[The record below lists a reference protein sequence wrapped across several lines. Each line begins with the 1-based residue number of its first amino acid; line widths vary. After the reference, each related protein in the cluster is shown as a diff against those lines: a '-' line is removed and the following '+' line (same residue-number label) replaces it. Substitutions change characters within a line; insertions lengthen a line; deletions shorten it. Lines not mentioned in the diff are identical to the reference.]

1 MNRIQ
6 KLFKQKD
13 KNILSIYFT
22 AGFPTLN
29 STLEIIEYLDASE
42 VDMIEI
48 GMPFSDPL
56 ADGLTI
62 QQANTIALQNGMSIK
77 ILLQQLKELR
87 TISTKPILLMGYL
100 NPILQFGETE
110 FLKAIHEIGIDGLII
125 PDMPLLYY
133 QTNLKQLYSKY
144 NMAHVMLVT
153 PTTSDERIKE
163 IDEQATGFIY
173 VVSSN
178 SITGNHFNSQNQMQY
193 FNRLQNL
200 FLNNKT
206 IVGFGIHDKA
216 SLSDAFQFA
225 NGAIIGSAFVK
236 HIGTNTISK
245 KSINDYIQNLL
256 P

>member
-6 KLFKQKD
+6 QLFQQKD
-13 KNILSIYFT
+13 KNILSIYYT

-29 STLEIIEYLDASE
+29 STIEIIEYLDASD

-62 QQANTIALQNGMSIK
+62 QQANTTALQNGMSIK

-87 TISTKPILLMGYL
+87 TITSKPILLMGYL

-110 FLKAIHEIGIDGLII
+110 FLNAIHEIGIDGLII

-133 QTNLKQLYSKY
+133 QSNLKQLYLKY
-144 NMAHVMLVT
+144 NIAHVMLIT
-153 PTTSDERIKE
+153 PTTTDERIKE
-163 IDEQATGFIY
+163 IDKEATGFIY

-178 SITGNHFNSQNQMQY
+178 SITGNHFNSDNQINY
-193 FNRLQNL
+193 FKRLQNL
-200 FLNNKT
+200 SLKNKT
-206 IVGFGIHDKA
+206 ILGFGIYDKA

-236 HIGTNTISK
+236 YIGTNAISK

>member
-6 KLFKQKD
+6 KNFQQKD

-29 STLEIIEYLDASE
+29 STLDIIEYLDASE

-62 QQANTIALQNGMSIK
+62 QQANTIALKNGMSIRV
-77 ILLQQLKELR
+77 LLEQLQYLR
-87 TISTKPILLMGYL
+87 SITSKPVLLMGYL
-100 NPILQFGETE
+100 NPIVQFGEAE
-110 FLKAIHEIGIDGLII
+110 FIKAIHEIGIDGLII
-125 PDMPLLYY
+125 PDMPLQYY
-133 QTNLKQLYSKY
+133 QTSLKQLYLKY
-144 NMAHVMLVT
+144 NMAHVMLIT
-153 PTTSDERIKE
+153 PTTSDERIKQ
-163 IDEQATGFIY
+163 IDKETTGFIY

-193 FNRLQNL
+193 FNRLQKL

>member
-6 KLFKQKD
+6 KLFQQKD

-62 QQANTIALQNGMSIK
+62 QHANTIALKNGMSIRV
-77 ILLQQLKELR
+77 LLEQLQHLR
-87 TISTKPILLMGYL
+87 SITSKPVLLMGYL
-100 NPILQFGETE
+100 NPIVQFKEAE
-110 FLKAIHEIGIDGLII
+110 FIKAIHEIGIDGLII

-133 QTNLKQLYSKY
+133 QTHLKSLYLKY

-163 IDEQATGFIY
+163 IDKETTGFIY

-178 SITGNHFNSQNQMQY
+178 SITGNHFSSQNQMEY
-193 FNRLQNL
+193 FKRLQNL
-200 FLNNKT
+200 SLKNKT
-206 IVGFGIHDKA
+206 ILGFGIHDKQ

-236 HIGTNTISK
+236 HIGSKNISK
-245 KSINDYIQNLL
+245 KYINNFIQNLL

>member
-6 KLFKQKD
+6 KIFSKKH

-29 STLEIIEYLDASE
+29 STLKILEYLDASE

-56 ADGLTI
+56 ADGPTI
-62 QQANTIALQNGMSIK
+62 QEANTIALQNGMSVK
-77 ILLQQLKELR
+77 LLLHQLKNIR
-87 TISTKPILLMGYL
+87 STTQIPILLMGYL
-100 NPILQFGETE
+100 NPILQYGEQQ
-110 FLKAIHEIGIDGLII
+110 FLKDIHEIGIDGLII

-133 QTNLKQLYSKY
+133 QTRLKPLYLKY
-144 NMAHVMLVT
+144 NLAHIMLVT

-163 IDEQATGFIY
+163 IDAQTSGFIY

-178 SITGNHFNSQNQMQY
+178 SITGNHFNSNHQLDY
-193 FNRLQNL
+193 FKRLQNL
-200 FLNNKT
+200 SLKNKA
-206 IVGFGIHDKA
+206 ILGFGIHDKA

-225 NGAIIGSAFVK
+225 NGAIVGSAFVK
-236 HIGTNTISK
+236 HIGSNNITK
-245 KSINDYIQNLL
+245 KNINNFIQNIL